1 LRRSPGIA
9 LKGSRRD
16 RMELRITSLEIP
28 KDCNIIMGHTHFI
41 KSVED
46 LYEVMV
52 STSPHAKFGI
62 AFSEASGPCLIRY
75 EGNDKEL
82 SDAAVRN
89 TENLGCGHVFI
100 ILLKNGYP
108 INFLNAIKNCQEVCT
123 IHCAT
128 ANPVQVIVAESEQ
141 GKGILG
147 VIDGFTHKGV
157 EGESQQRERKE
168 LLRKFGYKLG

>member
-1 LRRSPGIA
+1 
-9 LKGSRRD
+9 
-16 RMELRITSLEIP
+16 MELKIVSLEIP
-28 KDCNIIMGHTHFI
+28 KDCNTILGHTHFI
-41 KSVED
+41 KTIED

-52 STSPHAKFGI
+52 TISPQVKFGI

-89 TENLGCGHVFI
+89 AENIGCGHAFV
-100 ILLKNGYP
+100 ILLRNGYP

-128 ANPVQVIVAESEQ
+128 ANPVQVIIAESDH
-141 GKGILG
+141 GRGILG

-157 EGESQQRERKE
+157 EDSSQQKERKE

>member
-1 LRRSPGIA
+1 
-9 LKGSRRD
+9 
-16 RMELRITSLEIP
+16 MELQTIALEIP
-28 KDCNIIMGHTHFI
+28 KDCNIIVGHTHFI
-41 KSVED
+41 KTVED

-52 STSPHAKFGI
+52 SMSPHVKFGI

-82 SDAAVRN
+82 SDVAIRN
-89 TENLGCGHVFI
+89 AEILGCGHVFV

-108 INFLNAIKNCQEVCT
+108 INFLNAIKNCQEICT
-123 IHCAT
+123 VHCAT
-128 ANPVQVIVAESEQ
+128 ANPVQVIIAESDQ
-141 GKGILG
+141 GRGILG

-157 EGESQQRERKE
+157 EDNSQQIERKE

>member
-1 LRRSPGIA
+1 
-9 LKGSRRD
+9 
-16 RMELRITSLEIP
+16 MESKIVTLEIP
-28 KDCNIIMGHTHFI
+28 EDCNIIVGHTHFI
-41 KSVED
+41 KTVED

-52 STSPHAKFGI
+52 SISPHVKFGI

-82 SDAAVRN
+82 SDVAIRN
-89 TENLGCGHVFI
+89 AESIGCGHAFV
-100 ILLKNGYP
+100 ILLRNGYP

-128 ANPVQVIVAESEQ
+128 ANPVQVIIAESDQ
-141 GKGILG
+141 GRGILG

-157 EGESQQRERKE
+157 ENSSQQNERKE

>member
-1 LRRSPGIA
+1 
-9 LKGSRRD
+9 
-16 RMELRITSLEIP
+16 MELEIISLEIP
-28 KDCNIIMGHTHFI
+28 TDCNIIVGHTHFI
-41 KSVED
+41 KTVED

-52 STSPHAKFGI
+52 NISPYVKFGI

-82 SDAAVRN
+82 LDGAIRN
-89 TENLGCGHVFI
+89 TESIGCGHVFV
-100 ILLKNGYP
+100 ILLRNGYP

-128 ANPVQVIVAESEQ
+128 ANPVQVIIAESDQ
-141 GKGILG
+141 GRGILG

-157 EGESQQRERKE
+157 ENSSQQTERKE